1 MSNAS
6 DRVSVRLHP
15 EIAESIGR
23 IAREYR
29 LKART
34 GLTSYE
40 RQLLRTLEEA
50 VEQAE

>member
-1 MSNAS
+1 MGNAS

-15 EIAESIGR
+15 DIAESIKR

-40 RQLLRTLEEA
+40 RQLLHTLEEA
-50 VEQAE
+50 IDHAE